1 MEESVE
7 IGQATAPRQMTLV
20 RALWKE
26 LRVHQWSKNAL
37 VVMPVLLAPGVPQ
50 VSLLVRALLAAL
62 CVSLCA
68 SAGYVLNDLLDLN
81 ADRAH
86 PTKRHRP
93 FASGALPVKLGP
105 PIFFTLLVS
114 AFALAAYQL
123 PSKFSVMLAI
133 YFVGTVTYS
142 LYFKRRLLLDVLV
155 LAGLY
160 THRILAGG
168 IATQVPISAWLLAFS
183 MFLFLSLAFAKRY
196 VELAGLKTDGK
207 IMNRDYYR
215 ADAQMVAS
223 LGGASGY
230 LAALVFSLYVENV
243 AHLDLYREP
252 RLLWLAVPIL
262 LYWISRIWI
271 ITGRGL
277 MPDDPVKF
285 ALRDRVSLIC
295 LVCVGASFALARF
308 TPDWLSSLLSN

>member
-1 MEESVE
+1 
-7 IGQATAPRQMTLV
+7 
-20 RALWKE
+20 
-26 LRVHQWSKNAL
+26 
-37 VVMPVLLAPGVPQ
+37 
-50 VSLLVRALLAAL
+50 
-62 CVSLCA
+62 
-68 SAGYVLNDLLDLN
+68 LLDLE

-86 PTKRHRP
+86 PTKKHRP

-105 PIFFTLLVS
+105 PIFFLLLGA
-114 AFALAAYQL
+114 AFLLANYKL
-123 PSKFSVMLAI
+123 PGKFSLMLAI
-133 YFVGTVTYS
+133 YFVGTVSYS

-168 IATQVPISAWLLAFS
+168 IATHVPISAWLLAFS

-243 AHLDLYREP
+243 AHLELYREP

-271 ITGRGL
+271 VTGRGQ

-285 ALRDRVSLIC
+285 ALRDRVSLLC
-295 LVCVGASFALARF
+295 LLLFAAAAALARF
-308 TPDWLSSLLSN
+308 TPDWLSQLWGS

>member
-7 IGQATAPRQMTLV
+7 IAPAAAPQMSIV

-37 VVMPVLLAPGVPQ
+37 VVMPVLLAPGIPQ
-50 VSLLVRALLAAL
+50 FSLVVRSLYAAL

-68 SAGYVLNDLLDLN
+68 SAGYVLNDLLDLE

-86 PTKRHRP
+86 PTKRNRP

-105 PIFFTLLVS
+105 PIFLLLLTA
-114 AFALAAYQL
+114 AFALAMYKL
-123 PSKFSVMLAI
+123 PSKFSLMLAI
-133 YFVGTVTYS
+133 YFVGTVSYS

-168 IATQVPISAWLLAFS
+168 VATQVPISAWLLALS
-183 MFLFLSLAFAKRY
+183 LFLFLSLAFAKRY
-196 VELAGLKTDGK
+196 VELAGLKSDGK

-271 ITGRGL
+271 VTGRGQ

-285 ALRDRVSLIC
+285 ALRDRVSLLC
-295 LVCVGASFALARF
+295 MLLFGAAFALARF
-308 TPDWLSSLLSN
+308 TPDWLKLLWGS

>member
-7 IGQATAPRQMTLV
+7 IAPAAAPQMSIV

-37 VVMPVLLAPGVPQ
+37 VVVPVLLAPGIPQ
-50 VSLLVRALLAAL
+50 ISLVVRALIAAL

-68 SAGYVLNDLLDLN
+68 SAGYILNDLLDLE

-86 PTKRHRP
+86 ATKRNRP

-105 PIFFTLLVS
+105 PIFFLLLTA
-114 AFALAAYQL
+114 AFGLAMYKL
-123 PSKFSVMLAI
+123 PSKFSLMLAI
-133 YFVGTVTYS
+133 YFVGTVSYS

-160 THRILAGG
+160 THRILTGG

-196 VELAGLKTDGK
+196 IELAGLETDGK

-262 LYWISRIWI
+262 LYVISRIWI
-271 ITGRGL
+271 ITGRGQ

-285 ALRDRVSLIC
+285 ALRDRVTLLC
-295 LVCVGASFALARF
+295 LLLFGAAFALARF
-308 TPDWLSSLLSN
+308 TPDWLKQLWSS

>member
-7 IGQATAPRQMTLV
+7 IAAAAAPQMSIV

-37 VVMPVLLAPGVPQ
+37 VVIPVLLAPGIPQ
-50 VSLLVRALLAAL
+50 FSLVVRALIAAL

-68 SAGYVLNDLLDLN
+68 SAGYILNDLLDLE

-86 PTKRHRP
+86 PTKRNRP

-105 PIFFTLLVS
+105 PIFFLLLTA
-114 AFALAAYQL
+114 AFALAMYKL
-123 PSKFSVMLAI
+123 PSKFSLMLAI
-133 YFVGTVTYS
+133 YFVGTVSYS

-160 THRILAGG
+160 THRILTGG

-196 VELAGLKTDGK
+196 IELAGLKTDGK

-262 LYWISRIWI
+262 LYVISRIWI
-271 ITGRGL
+271 ITGRGQ

-285 ALRDRVSLIC
+285 ALRDRVTLLC
-295 LVCVGASFALARF
+295 LLLFGGAFALARF
-308 TPDWLSSLLSN
+308 TPDWLKQLWSS

>member
-1 MEESVE
+1 MQDRIEMAA
-7 IGQATAPRQMTLV
+7 ATPQTGVV
-20 RALWKE
+20 RALLKE
-26 LRVHQWSKNAL
+26 LRLHQWAKNVL
-37 VVMPVLLAPGVPQ
+37 VIVPVLLAPGLPQ
-50 VSLLVRALLAAL
+50 LPLRATALMAAF

-68 SAGYVLNDLLDLN
+68 SAGYVLNDLLDLE

-86 PTKRHRP
+86 PTKCARP
-93 FASGALPVKLGP
+93 FASGALPIRLGP
-105 PIFFTLLVS
+105 PLFLGLLIA
-114 AFALAAYQL
+114 AFSLAAYQL

-133 YFVGTVTYS
+133 YFIGTVSYS
-142 LYFKRRLLLDVLV
+142 LYFKRRLLIDVLV

-183 MFLFLSLAFAKRY
+183 MFLFLSLAFAKRH
-196 VELAGLKTDGK
+196 VEITRLETDGK

-215 ADAQMVAS
+215 VDDQMVAS
-223 LGGASGY
+223 LGAASGY
-230 LAALVFSLYVENV
+230 LAVLVFSLYVENV

-252 RLLWLAVPIL
+252 RLLWLAVPL
-262 LYWISRIWI
+262 WLYWISRIWI
-271 ITGRGL
+271 LIGRRH

-295 LVCVGASFALARF
+295 VLLIAAAAALARF
-308 TPDWLSSLLSN
+308 TPEWLSSLVSG

>member
-7 IGQATAPRQMTLV
+7 IATDAAPPMSIL

-37 VVMPVLLAPGVPQ
+37 VVMPVLLAPGIPQ
-50 VSLLVRALLAAL
+50 LGILARALIAAL

-68 SAGYVLNDLLDLN
+68 SAGYILNDLLDLE

-86 PTKRHRP
+86 PTKKHRP

-105 PIFFTLLVS
+105 PIFFAL
-114 AFALAAYQL
+114 LAAAFLLANYKL
-123 PSKFSVMLAI
+123 PGKFSLMLAI
-133 YFVGTVTYS
+133 YFVGTVSYS

-215 ADAQMVAS
+215 ADGQMVAS

-243 AHLDLYREP
+243 AHLELFREP

-271 ITGRGL
+271 VTGRGQ

-285 ALRDRVSLIC
+285 ALRDRVSLLC
-295 LVCVGASFALARF
+295 MLLVAAAFALARF
-308 TPDWLSSLLSN
+308 TPAWLSQFWAS